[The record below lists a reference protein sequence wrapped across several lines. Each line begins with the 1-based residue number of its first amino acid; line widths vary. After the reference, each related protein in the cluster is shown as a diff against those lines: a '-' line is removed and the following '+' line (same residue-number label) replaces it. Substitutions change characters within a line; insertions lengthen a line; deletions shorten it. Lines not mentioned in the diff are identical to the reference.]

1 MTLIY
6 GEVKYMDLETLREWL
21 IQNGVS
27 AEELDEVKTP
37 PALEDIANTLVVALQ
52 NNDQLG
58 GLIVMLLSEIESLKQ
73 RVEALENA

>member
-1 MTLIY
+1 
-6 GEVKYMDLETLREWL
+6 MDLETLREWL

-27 AEELDEVKTP
+27 AEELDEVKPP
-37 PALEDIANTLVVALQ
+37 PALDDLANTLVLAFQ

-58 GLIVMLLSEIESLKQ
+58 ELIAMLLSEIESLKQ

>member
-1 MTLIY
+1 
-6 GEVKYMDLETLREWL
+6 MDLGALREWL

-27 AEELDEVKTP
+27 AEELDEVKPP
-37 PALEDIANTLVVALQ
+37 PALDDLANTLIIALQ

-58 GLIVMLLSEIESLKQ
+58 ELIAMLLSEIESLKQ